1 MIVIQRISLTGP
13 LWDELQP
20 LIQANAQV
28 TGNYPLRDDKWRIQS
43 LGLKTWAMRDG
54 KKLVGYC
61 SHLVADHPIYS
72 QVWASC
78 FAIYLL
84 PSHRVYARRFIL
96 QIERDL
102 ASYGVDH
109 VTYSSQKGST
119 ISAFLTTKRM
129 GYDVEEI
136 VVGKKLTVL
145 ID

>member
-1 MIVIQRISLTGP
+1 MIIQRINLSGP

-28 TGNYPLRDDKWRIQS
+28 TGNYPLRDDKWMIQS
-43 LGLKTWAMRDG
+43 LGLKTWAMRDN
-54 KKLVGYC
+54 KRLVGYC

-84 PSHRVYARRFIL
+84 PSHRGHARRFIL
-96 QIERDL
+96 RIERDL

-109 VTYSSQKGST
+109 VTYSSQQGSP
-119 ISAFLTTKRM
+119 FWKFMTTERM
-129 GYDVEEI
+129 GYQTEEI
-136 VVGKKLTVL
+136 VVGKRLTVM